1 MVPAI
6 GIIGVTAMA
15 IQSVG
20 VIGAGQMG
28 NGIAHVVALA
38 GYDVLI
44 NDIKKDA
51 ESRMK
56 KSVEALHVNFNK
68 IRTGRA
74 HPSILDAVTVEYY
87 GGQVPLN
94 QVASVSVEDARTLAV
109 APWEQGMVPKI
120 EKAIMTSDLGLNPS
134 SAGNVIRVPMPMLTE
149 ETRKG
154 YIKQARGEAET
165 ARVAV
170 RNVRRDANG
179 DFKSLLKEKA
189 ITEDDQRQGE
199 DEIQK
204 LTDKYIAEIDKALA
218 AKEQDL
224 MQV

>member
-1 MVPAI
+1 M
-6 GIIGVTAMA
+6 
-15 IQSVG
+15 
-20 VIGAGQMG
+20 
-28 NGIAHVVALA
+28 
-38 GYDVLI
+38 I

-56 KSVEALHVNFNK
+56 KSVEALHSNFNK

-94 QVASVSVEDARTLAV
+94 QVASVNVEDARTLTV

-154 YIKQARGEAET
+154 YIKQARSEAET

-179 DFKSLLKEKA
+179 DFKSLLKEKE